1 MKVIHTP
8 TIEMFKQVNE
18 ILNHG
23 LEDSDFNYEK
33 ENTCIDLDYGYG
45 SLDFYTKQNATF
57 LNIEDL
63 PKNNNVLG
71 FKIINKSQEIYE
83 ELAKFFHEKGFS
95 TNYYD
100 EDGFKY
106 YDLMADFDE
115 GRRSSEYTLISL
127 KNKEV
132 YYGNDNSEFIEF
144 NNIDDLINYYNEN

>member
-8 TIEMFKQVNE
+8 TIEMFKKVNE

-45 SLDFYTKQNATF
+45 SLDFYTKQKATF
-57 LNIEDL
+57 LNLQDL
-63 PKNNNVLG
+63 PKSNDVLG

-83 ELAKFFHEKGFS
+83 ELAKFFYEKGFS

-100 EDGFKY
+100 KDVFRY

-132 YYGNDNSEFIEF
+132 YYGDDNSEFIEF
-144 NNIDDLINYYNEN
+144 NNIDDLINAYKEN